1 MASQLFWQW
10 FNQSYNVGV
19 NHANRNAS
27 NQMSNSQIMLAYG
40 GATPSLTL
48 SRATSA
54 PPLPSIAH
62 QPTLRDGACRCG
74 GGLLLACRGAEPT
87 GQEGPVALSGPPSH
101 TLESIAALSSRCLF
115 ISTSYYSLLRIVRWY
130 GSCPSPLAPRLSSLC
145 RLLRWQRP
153 VWSTCSSCDRTR

>member
-40 GATPSLTL
+40 GATPSL

-54 PPLPSIAH
+54 PPPFPSIAH
-62 QPTLRDGACRCG
+62 PPTNA
-74 GGLLLACRGAEPT
+74 
-87 GQEGPVALSGPPSH
+87 
-101 TLESIAALSSRCLF
+101 
-115 ISTSYYSLLRIVRWY
+115 
-130 GSCPSPLAPRLSSLC
+130 
-145 RLLRWQRP
+145 
-153 VWSTCSSCDRTR
+153 TR